1 MGLQTQVG
9 GNFHPPPSGK
19 AEALCRPFISFFPL
33 PSCFHFRAAVRAPQ
47 RDKSVEGS
55 GGGMTTGPTVASHPE
70 EPSDLEE
77 LEQFARTFKQRRIK
91 LGFTQ
96 VGRDT
101 YGADAL
107 PPFALMFRAL
117 PSSSSLF

>member
-1 MGLQTQVG
+1 
-9 GNFHPPPSGK
+9 
-19 AEALCRPFISFFPL
+19 
-33 PSCFHFRAAVRAPQ
+33 
-47 RDKSVEGS
+47 
-55 GGGMTTGPTVASHPE
+55 MTTVPTVASHPE

-107 PPFALMFRAL
+107 LPFALDVPRSAFFFFSFL
-117 PSSSSLF
+117 NLSSSTRET